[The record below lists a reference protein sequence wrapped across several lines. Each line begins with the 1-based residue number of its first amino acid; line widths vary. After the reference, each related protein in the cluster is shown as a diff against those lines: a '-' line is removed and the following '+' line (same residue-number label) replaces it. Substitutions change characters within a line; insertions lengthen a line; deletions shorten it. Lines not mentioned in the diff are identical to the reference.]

1 MKRSFFWALALVLIL
16 ALAGNA
22 LAAEGG
28 MTLSDS
34 QGGAGQTV
42 YLTLELKEPV
52 EASAVGLVCQYDTA
66 LLTAQPELSIWEQEG
81 TLFAFQEENKG
92 VWASEKAVELKGKL
106 CVLAFQVNEGVAFD
120 QTQVVC
126 TVVFKDGATEKASY
140 TAQGHISC
148 QCTHEYGAWESAGS
162 LHHSRVCALCG
173 GKSTQPHS
181 WDDGEKQD
189 QPNGTTLLVRTCTV
203 CKAHTA
209 RDVTQEQGDSLLGTE
224 GGDAGHDHVHTPD
237 TQPDEPHDHE
247 TQTPHIH
254 NGGGEDPLTLWVVL
268 AVLVVFVAAGVWYVK
283 KNR

>member
-1 MKRSFFWALALVLIL
+1 MKRIFLWALALALTL

-42 YLTLELKEPV
+42 YLTLELKETV
-52 EASAVGLVCQYDTA
+52 EASAVGLVCEYDTD
-66 LLTAQPELSIWEQEG
+66 LLTAQPELSTWEQEG
-81 TLFAFQEENKG
+81 LLFAFEEGNRG
-92 VWASEKAVELKGKL
+92 VWASEKPGDRKGKL

-120 QTQVVC
+120 RTQVVC

-140 TAQGHISC
+140 TVQGSITC
-148 QCTHEYGAWESAGS
+148 QCTHEYGDWESAGS
-162 LHHSRVCALCG
+162 LNHSRVCALCG

-181 WDDGEKQD
+181 WDDGQKQT
-189 QPNGTTLLVRTCTV
+189 QPDGTTLLVRTCPV
-203 CKAHTA
+203 CKARTA
-209 RDVTQEQGDSLLGTE
+209 RDVSYEEGDSLLGTE
-224 GGDAGHDHVHTPD
+224 GKEDDHVHTPG
-237 TQPDEPHDHE
+237 TLPEEEHDHE
-247 TQTPHIH
+247 TPQTPHIH
-254 NGGGEDPLTLWVVL
+254 NEGGEDPLTLWVIL